1 MVAWRNKQEKQCG
14 PPPVINCFISPINYS
29 CTINHTYWS
38 YKPSKLSRGPTLKG
52 KKVVLPVEN
61 PWKSG
66 SMMTA
71 ALRDSHPLAGNVAVK
86 TRAPD
91 ELPLPS
97 PTNDTQIY
105 REMSIGL
112 EAPEVV
118 PVHPL
123 RKPWGTCMSI
133 HLVYLGPLWK
143 DLFKSFKSFKSSL
156 YLVLQKTMT
165 KQPVLQP
172 VGSSSSSQVWY
183 IWCSYDS
190 IRYTS
195 YIIHPWNTICQ
206 SC

>member
-1 MVAWRNKQEKQCG
+1 MLENYAFELGMFPSRMGFNVWFSFERWDDDPNCNSS
-14 PPPVINCFISPINYS
+14 INSN
-29 CTINHTYWS
+29 W
-38 YKPSKLSRGPTLKG
+38 SKLGGWASIY
-52 KKVVLPVEN
+52 
-61 PWKSG
+61 S
-66 SMMTA
+66 SYC
-71 ALRDSHPLAGNVAVK
+71 AVK

-123 RKPWGTCMSI
+123 KKPWGTCMSI
-133 HLVYLGPLWK
+133 HFGPLWK
-143 DLFKSFKSFKSSL
+143 DLFKSFKSSL

-172 VGSSSSSQVWY
+172 VGNSFPPQVWY

-190 IRYTS
+190 IRYSIRLILSILEILSASRARTL
-195 YIIHPWNTICQ
+195 
-206 SC
+206 